1 MDKEVVFENM
11 KLEELDEIIKEQEKV
26 LVFLKE
32 LRNEYNKQD

>member
-32 LRNEYNKQD
+32 LRNEYNKNE